1 VDSPQTF
8 INVSDGETGDLGLYI
23 GIGVGVF
30 VLLLLIVVVALVVAQ
45 RRRKARQKDDIPDLS
60 KVIDGR
66 GSEYGSVAAI
76 GTMSS
81 VKPITNEY
89 GSMAGIATVTELGA
103 ATSVM
108 RTGTLPG
115 RTSQYSSSSAIQPI
129 TYGSFPE
136 GGTMS

>member
-1 VDSPQTF
+1 
-8 INVSDGETGDLGLYI
+8 VSDGESGDLGLYI
-23 GIGVGVF
+23 GVGVGVF
-30 VLLLLIVVVALVVAQ
+30 VLLLVIVVVALVIAQ

-66 GSEYGSVAAI
+66 GRDSEYGSVAAI

-81 VKPITNEY
+81 VKPVTNEY
-89 GSMAGIATVTELGA
+89 GSMAGIATVTEMGA
-103 ATSVM
+103 SAV
-108 RTGTLPG
+108 RTGTPPG
-115 RTSQYSSSSAIQPI
+115 RSSEYSSSAIQPI